1 MAINQSFDFFNSS
14 LRRNTFPYN
23 VTENDAGND
32 FITEANLLNT
42 QKIEIETVESGSIN
56 KIQIIEDGTNQKV
69 GDILN
74 FDNTETGGD
83 GLIAKVESI
92 KGVSISNITSDTS
105 TYNQSTITKEDND
118 NIRITT
124 PNFHNLIDGD
134 SVVISGLTSSLSHVN
149 GSYLSLIHI

>member
-1 MAINQSFDFFNSS
+1 MCIRDRIESGNFVPAFPYFIGNKYRSKYEKDNLAINQSFDFFNSS

-56 KIQIIEDGTNQKV
+56 EIQIIEDGTNQKV

-74 FDNTETGGD
+74 FDNTATGGD

-92 KGVSISNITSDTS
+92 KGVSISNIPSDTS
-105 TYNQSTITKEDND
+105 TYNQ
-118 NIRITT
+118 
-124 PNFHNLIDGD
+124 
-134 SVVISGLTSSLSHVN
+134 
-149 GSYLSLIHI
+149 